1 MSMLKISGL
10 SASYGHVNALNRISM
25 GAEQGQ
31 IVSIIGSNGAGK
43 TTLLKCIS
51 GLVRPTEGVI
61 KFMGEDIPDKP
72 HKIVK
77 MGIVHVPEGRRT
89 FSGLTIQDNLLV
101 GGYIYRGRDLRND
114 LEAQYELFPILRER
128 KNQFAGTMSG
138 GEQQML
144 AISRGLMAKPKLML
158 LDEPSLG
165 LAPII
170 VNQVFD
176 LIKKIRDTGV
186 TIVLVE
192 QNARKALAVCDYAY
206 VLENGSI
213 SMSGDGGELMRS
225 EAVVRSYL
233 GGQVKS

>member
-1 MSMLKISGL
+1 MNMLEINGL
-10 SASYGHVNALNRISM
+10 SASYGHVNALDNISM
-25 GAEQGQ
+25 CAKQGQ

-51 GLVRPTEGVI
+51 GLVRPTAGVI
-61 KFMGEDIPDKP
+61 KFLGEDIPDKP

-77 MGIVHVPEGRRT
+77 RGIVHVPEGRRT
-89 FSGLTIQDNLLV
+89 FSGLTIRDNLLV
-101 GGYIYRGRDLRND
+101 GGYIYKGRDLRND
-114 LEAQYELFPILRER
+114 LETQYELFPILRER
-128 KNQFAGTMSG
+128 KDQFAGTMSG

-176 LIKKIRDTGV
+176 LIKKIRDSGV

-192 QNARKALAVCDYAY
+192 QNARKALSVCDYAY
-206 VLENGSI
+206 VLENGSM
-213 SMSGDGGELMRS
+213 SMSGEGSELIRS
-225 EAVVRSYL
+225 EAVVMSYL